1 MHRTHYA
8 AEISEALVG
17 TTVAVAGWVDRRRD
31 HGGLIFIDLRD
42 RSGVVQLR
50 VDPSAGAV
58 FQEADRLRAEY
69 VIAVQGVVKARPAGM
84 ENPEL
89 ATGKVEI
96 DPERLVVLSE
106 AKTPPFLPH
115 EEADRVDELVRLKYR
130 YLDLRR
136 PKMLGH
142 FMLRNRVVFAFRR
155 YLHEHGFLEVETP
168 ALARSTP
175 EGARDFLV
183 PSRLQPGNFYAL
195 PQSPQLFKQL
205 LMVSGFDRYYQIAK
219 VFRDEDLRA
228 DRQPEFTQVDI
239 EMSFVDQDDVL
250 REMEALVHSVFQES
264 LGETLAPFPRLT
276 WDAAMR
282 QYGSDKPDLRAGPPL
297 LDLTEPARKSRWPI
311 LGAAQHVAGVVLR
324 QVNPSRRQ
332 WDEFVERSR
341 ELGASG
347 LIWLW
352 KGEELRSNA
361 RGLGGELLEGL
372 ATCAELRP
380 GDGLLVVAG
389 AFPLACQVAG
399 QLRLDAAQR
408 FGRVEQ
414 GWRFLWVTDFPL
426 FEWSE
431 EEGRWVSAHHPFTM
445 PHPEDVEWLEKD
457 PSRVRSWAY
466 DVVLNGVELASGSLR
481 IFQPE
486 LQARVFQVLG
496 LSRREAEAKFGFLL
510 EAFSYGAPP
519 HGGIAFGLDRL
530 VMLMAGAKSLR
541 DVIAFPKTARG
552 TDPMTEAPNRVD
564 PKQLEELSL
573 AVIEPR

>member
-8 AEISEALVG
+8 GEISEALVG

-69 VIAVQGVVKARPAGM
+69 VIAVQGVVKARPPGM

-142 FMLRNRVVFAFRR
+142 FALRNRVVFAFRR

-250 REMEALVHSVFQES
+250 REMEALVRSVFQES
-264 LGETLAPFPRLT
+264 LGETLAPFPRLS

-311 LGAAQHVAGVVLR
+311 LGEAQHVAGVVLR

-361 RGLGGELLEGL
+361 RGLGTELLEGL
-372 ATCAELRP
+372 AACAELRA

-389 AFPLACQVAG
+389 EFPLACQVAG

-408 FGRVEQ
+408 FGRLEQ